1 MLNAEID
8 FKEQMVE
15 ARRRQILIGASRIFA
30 KKGYHKATT
39 KEIARAAGVA
49 EGTIYNY
56 FNNKRELLL
65 AMVAMIATQ
74 GFKNKILDRPPDD
87 PREFLTLVLQ
97 DRYEVVQNYGHVIAP
112 LVAEMFNDADL
123 REAIYNE
130 LFKPI
135 LVLVEQYLQ
144 NHIDAGRLKPINPLI
159 ITRTIIG
166 AMIVNTAS
174 KLSKL
179 EPRYENVPGDLMIEQ
194 IVSLILDGLLVDE
207 C

>member
-1 MLNAEID
+1 MLNPEID

-15 ARRRQILIGASRIFA
+15 ARRRQILIGASTVFA

-97 DRYEVVQNYGHVIAP
+97 DRYQLVQDYGHVIAP
-112 LVAEMFNDADL
+112 LVAEIFNDTDL
-123 REAIYNE
+123 REAVYNE
-130 LFKPI
+130 LFKPL
-135 LVLVEQYLQ
+135 LVLIEQYLQ
-144 NHIDAGRLKPINPLI
+144 SHIDAGRLKPIDPLI

-179 EPRYENVPGDLMIEQ
+179 EPRYENVPSDLMIEQ
-194 IVSLILDGLLVDE
+194 IVSLILGGLLVDE